1 MRDVRSKVD
10 KWGENEKDRIAI
22 STNGKQLA
30 VWSSQRRENVS
41 LHISY
46 RRIPLAQD
54 KNHSLHMFRQQWSLC
69 KVVWIAVCLCVDMLS
84 IKSLAWMQ
92 STCCQLCICTAHCM
106 LVGVFGSVGSSTDR
120 YLTKYGL
127 GQEQCCKF
135 RYVMVPACSMWFAVT
150 PDRLDKFTVIM
161 CLNKDI

>member
-10 KWGENEKDRIAI
+10 KWGENEKDRIAF

-30 VWSSQRRENVS
+30 VQASQRREKFS

-46 RRIPLAQD
+46 RRIPLAQE
-54 KNHSLHMFRQQWSLC
+54 KYHSLHMFRQQWSMS

-92 STCCQLCICTAHCM
+92 SLHAIGYLYVCCMFAWKFWYVNWVCRQLC
-106 LVGVFGSVGSSTDR
+106 
-120 YLTKYGL
+120 GL
-127 GQEQCCKF
+127 IAYKIWSWT
-135 RYVMVPACSMWFAVT
+135 R
-150 PDRLDKFTVIM
+150 TV
-161 CLNKDI
+161 L

>member
-10 KWGENEKDRIAI
+10 KWGKNEKDRIAI

-30 VWSSQRRENVS
+30 VGASQQREKFS

-46 RRIPLAQD
+46 RRIPLAEERY
-54 KNHSLHMFRQQWSLC
+54 HSLHMFRQQWSLC
-69 KVVWIAVCLCVDMLS
+69 KVVWIAVCLCVDMSS

-92 STCCQLCICTAHCM
+92 SLHAVGCVYVRCIWGC
-106 LVGVFGSVGSSTDR
+106 FGSVGSSTGW

-127 GQEQCCKF
+127 GQEQCYKF
-135 RYVMVPACSMWFAVT
+135 RFVMVPACSMWFPVT
-150 PDRLDKFTVIM
+150 PDRIDKFTVIM
-161 CLNKDI
+161 CLNKDS